1 MELNR
6 VFGQIPDMGISI
18 KPCSRVMRVL
28 TVLGLTFPH
37 LHAQTDCVRGAR
49 LEGDVIDPT
58 GAAIPGARI
67 TWAGIS
73 AAVSNASG
81 HYVFPCARAEQ
92 GQLKVEA
99 QNFAILTKDLILRE
113 GTPIRLNLTLTLAEV
128 QTEVRVDANNN
139 PESSASD
146 TVSLS
151 TQQIQQLPD
160 DPDDLLRQ
168 LQTLA
173 AMYGGDPTNARLM
186 VDGFQNGSALPPK
199 SSIASIR
206 INPDFFSS
214 EYQWPPYGGG
224 TIEITTKPGSSSA
237 HGALFFT
244 GSPGAIN
251 ATNPFA
257 TTPTPASRMRYGF
270 EFSDKLLKNRSDISL
285 ALEKRD
291 INEFNVVNART
302 LGSDGNAV
310 PFQQTVQAPQRF
322 WIASARSGWQLTPQN
337 SGFFSYTANVN
348 STQNMGVGGQVLSEA
363 GYTYTISQ
371 YDLRLANTFIATPN
385 LLHEIRIGYSWKRT
399 VYEPNSTATSMQ
411 VAGFFTGGGALTQ
424 HRNNRERDLEVD
436 DDAIWTHGRHTMK
449 FGVQS
454 IGRFVHDYNPNTFNG
469 TFIFGGGSAPALDS
483 NGNPTGA
490 TRDIT
495 SLEQYRRAL
504 AGLSGGTP
512 TTYEVVT
519 GNPLVSFQQ
528 WNLGIFFEETWK
540 VSDRFTVAGGMRY
553 QSATSPD
560 SFVNFN
566 PRFGMDWAIDKKSTW
581 LVHVHAGL
589 FSGPPAIRDISDGYR
604 LNGSVQAQHNVYS
617 PSFANPLSP
626 VAGSVSTTTIEQFA
640 PSLAQ
645 QSTFNAYV
653 NAEHFFPHQWQLR
666 VNYYLGEDWNR
677 LVLRNVN
684 APMVAS
690 SNNTIPDPTTAIQAP
705 RPGPANENIMQYQ
718 NAGHLNGNLVS
729 INLNQ
734 HSYKRFGLS
743 TYFRHANFKS
753 DGGDG
758 VQSPQSSYTYAG
770 ESSRADWTHA
780 DAGSLIG
787 NVTLLANVEAAV
799 QFNASTGGAFN
810 IITGSDNNGDGV
822 FNDRPAYASP
832 SSSNAYQTPYGW
844 FTANAVN
851 GNVARNAGTTPPT
864 FDLALN
870 LNRMFTLNPR
880 DKEHLRT
887 ITLNVRAANLLNHTN
902 VTEVNRVLSDTL
914 GQPTI
919 AQPARRLEFG
929 ARFAF

>member
-1 MELNR
+1 
-6 VFGQIPDMGISI
+6 
-18 KPCSRVMRVL
+18 VL
-28 TVLGLTFPH
+28 TIFGLALHH
-37 LHAQTDCVRGAR
+37 LHAQTNCPRGAR

-67 TWAGIS
+67 TWA
-73 AAVSNASG
+73 VSNTTFSNAMG
-81 HYVFPCARAEQ
+81 HYVFPCATATQ
-92 GQLKVEA
+92 AQLKAEA
-99 QNFAILTKDLILRE
+99 QNFATLTKGLTLRD
-113 GTPIRLNLTLTLAEV
+113 GTPVQLNLTLTLAEV
-128 QTEVRVDANNN
+128 QTEVQVDANSSS
-139 PESSASD
+139 ESSASD

-173 AMYGGDPTNARLM
+173 AMYGGDPTAARLM

-206 INPDFFSS
+206 INPDFFSA

-224 TIEITTKPGSSSA
+224 TIEITTKPGSSSL
-237 HGALFFT
+237 HGALFLT
-244 GSPGAIN
+244 GSPGAVN

-270 EFSDKLLKNRSDISL
+270 ELSNKLLKNRSDISL

-291 INEFNVVNART
+291 INEFNVVNAKT
-302 LGSDGNAV
+302 LGSNGNAV
-310 PFQQTVQAPQRF
+310 PFQQTVQAPQRL
-322 WIASARSGWQLTPQN
+322 WIASARSGWQLNPKD
-337 SGFFSYTANVN
+337 SGFLSYTANVN
-348 STQNMGVGGQVLSEA
+348 STQNMGVGGLVLSEA

-385 LLHEIRIGYSWKRT
+385 LLHETRIGYTWKRT
-399 VYEPNSTATSMQ
+399 EYEPNSTATSLQ

-436 DDAIWTHGRHTMK
+436 NDAIWTHGRHTMK

-454 IGRFVHDYNPNTFNG
+454 IGRFLHDYNPNTFNG
-469 TFIFGGGSAPALDS
+469 TFIFGGGSAPALDP
-483 NGNPTGA
+483 NGKPTGA
-490 TRDIT
+490 TTSIT
-495 SLEQYRRAL
+495 GLEQYRRSL
-504 AGLSGGTP
+504 AGLPGGTP

-519 GNPLVSFQQ
+519 GNPLVAFQQ
-528 WNLGIFFEETWK
+528 WIYGLYFEETWK
-540 VSDRFTVAGGMRY
+540 VSNRFTIAGGLRY
-553 QSATSPD
+553 QGQTSPD
-560 SFVNFN
+560 SFANFN
-566 PRFGMDWAIDKKSTW
+566 PRFGVDWAIDKKSTW

-589 FSGPPAIRDISDGYR
+589 FSGPPDVRDISDGFR
-604 LNGSVQAQHNVYS
+604 LNGVRQTQHNVYS
-617 PSFANPLSP
+617 PSFTDPLSATP
-626 VAGSVSTTTIEQFA
+626 NAVATSTIEGFS
-640 PSLAQ
+640 PSMVQ
-645 QSTFNAYV
+645 QSTFNLYV
-653 NAEHFFPHQWQLR
+653 NAEHFLPHKWQVR
-666 VNYYLGEDWNR
+666 ANYYLGEDWNR
-677 LVLRNVN
+677 LVLRNIN

-690 SNNTIPDPTTAIQAP
+690 SNNTLTDPTAAIQAP

-718 NAGHLNGNLVS
+718 NAGHLNGNLIS
-729 INLNQ
+729 INVNQ

-743 TYFRHANFKS
+743 TYFRHAHFKS

-758 VQSPQSSYTYAG
+758 VQSPQSAYTYAG
-770 ESSRADWTHA
+770 ESSRADWAHA

-787 NVTLLANVEAAV
+787 NITLPAKVEAAV

-832 SSSNAYQTPYGW
+832 SSSNVYQTSYGRL
-844 FTANAVN
+844 TANAVN
-851 GNVARNAGTTPPT
+851 GNVARNAGTMPPT

-870 LNRMFTLNPR
+870 LNRVFTLNPR

-887 ITLNVRAANLLNHTN
+887 VTFNARAANLLNHTN
-902 VTEVNRVLSDTL
+902 VTVVNQVLSDTL
-914 GQPTI
+914 GKPTI
-919 AQPARRLEFG
+919 AQPARRIEFG